1 MRGYP
6 SSCWPKETTGMAP
19 ASVMFGK
26 ELRFPR
32 DLLFGTPPDNK
43 QPMTEQITPI
53 IMPVNI

>member
-1 MRGYP
+1 
-6 SSCWPKETTGMAP
+6 MAP